1 MYCEPL
7 PRGQTLGLIHCTE
20 SKAASYKSLNGPPSV
35 SATHPPAIQSYPLFK
50 CGLRTLSREFTLH
63 TGGFHPPISS
73 SSSILPSSG
82 ILPAKPITLTGIL
95 CFPRTASFIPTQAG
109 PHTSMQVKVEAGTS
123 EGTMSHGPQLE
134 VFKNIWMYHQLL
146 GQPFKPQGAKS
157 EPRQIRKLD
166 FRVHI
171 WCGAAGEGRLGEGRI
186 SLSPESP
193 SYLQVL

>member
-1 MYCEPL
+1 MW
-7 PRGQTLGLIHCTE
+7 I
-20 SKAASYKSLNGPPSV
+20 KDSV
-35 SATHPPAIQSYPLFK
+35 L
-50 CGLRTLSREFTLH
+50 CREFTLQ
-63 TGGFHPPISS
+63 TGGFHPPISL
-73 SSSILPSSG
+73 SSSILPSSE

-95 CFPRTASFIPTQAG
+95 CFPRAAFFIPIQAG

-166 FRVHI
+166 FHVHI
-171 WCGAAGEGRLGEGRI
+171 WCGVAGEGRLGEGRI

>member
-1 MYCEPL
+1 
-7 PRGQTLGLIHCTE
+7 
-20 SKAASYKSLNGPPSV
+20 
-35 SATHPPAIQSYPLFK
+35 
-50 CGLRTLSREFTLH
+50 
-63 TGGFHPPISS
+63 
-73 SSSILPSSG
+73 
-82 ILPAKPITLTGIL
+82 
-95 CFPRTASFIPTQAG
+95 
-109 PHTSMQVKVEAGTS
+109 MQVKVEAGTS

-166 FRVHI
+166 LHVHI
-171 WCGAAGEGRLGEGRI
+171 CVGLGGREDGEGRI